1 MKTIVINTSKAL
13 QTTEL
18 DILFKAPYNP
28 QELIWYDIEL
38 NEIGSSPN
46 EIKAMLTQED
56 IIVTA
61 YNLFVIVDFSTF
73 PRAGIRQYSDLY
85 QSLLEKYI
93 EAELLK
99 ALGGECKKANICFLK
114 VGTTADNEVDG
125 DASFFVRFLKNSFG
139 WENIENWDHV
149 NWKFRYSSEELYIDF
164 SNTFSRIRE
173 AKHDKKADLF
183 LILKTQMKDALEKEF
198 DVGFAVKTFSFTIS
212 QNNDAELYNDLFS
225 FLANVFRWIKSNK
238 TGEIRQYSV
247 EDIRV
252 LMTNGRKKC
261 QYYSDEDNYKDVKY
275 YSILPI
281 VRAKAGLKTKWKE
294 KRKAV
299 CATDSSDGSK
309 PTSID
314 TWGKGSKPTKELH
327 NINTRFTE
335 LKKAILRNYDS
346 ASLAEE
352 NKNIII
358 SNINKTQ
365 LYRKKITEKDII
377 DVVNGS
383 IEGTHL
389 KTKERESLGDAD
401 FGENGYNELIGK
413 ITQAEIDFFGND
425 NILHEVEDAQVE
437 FDDLT
442 RKGKLGLISL
452 VGGILSFFA
461 ALYPFLEI
469 RSNIKLYG
477 EVDFLFILPVV
488 GIAAAIYAFSAGVY
502 TTHIHREKLGIIHT
516 LENLKNKSEESRKKS
531 INAFRDFCE
540 ETLPDAELYL
550 LISREL
556 KRRDEENAK
565 TAKRLNNHIKRF
577 RHLNDLMNNYF
588 TKMRL
593 DYVETAPNEDSDTEN
608 EYPAIDV
615 EKDFYDQNNAEAY
628 CIIDF
633 DCVEPQKNEPAEAA
647 GA

>member
-38 NEIGSSPN
+38 NEIGSLPN

-327 NINTRFTE
+327 NINTRLKYKVMASTLKRMYGSHEGYAQLETE
-335 LKKAILRNYDS
+335 LAK
-346 ASLAEE
+346 
-352 NKNIII
+352 
-358 SNINKTQ
+358 
-365 LYRKKITEKDII
+365 
-377 DVVNGS
+377 
-383 IEGTHL
+383 
-389 KTKERESLGDAD
+389 
-401 FGENGYNELIGK
+401 FG
-413 ITQAEIDFFGND
+413 
-425 NILHEVEDAQVE
+425 H
-437 FDDLT
+437 DDT
-442 RKGKLGLISL
+442 FAYFMGE
-452 VGGILSFFA
+452 VGGTQKA
-461 ALYPFLEI
+461 
-469 RSNIKLYG
+469 
-477 EVDFLFILPVV
+477 
-488 GIAAAIYAFSAGVY
+488 
-502 TTHIHREKLGIIHT
+502 
-516 LENLKNKSEESRKKS
+516 
-531 INAFRDFCE
+531 
-540 ETLPDAELYL
+540 
-550 LISREL
+550 
-556 KRRDEENAK
+556 RR
-565 TAKRLNNHIKRF
+565 
-577 RHLNDLMNNYF
+577 
-588 TKMRL
+588 
-593 DYVETAPNEDSDTEN
+593 
-608 EYPAIDV
+608 
-615 EKDFYDQNNAEAY
+615 
-628 CIIDF
+628 
-633 DCVEPQKNEPAEAA
+633 
-647 GA
+647 GARCRP